1 MRQQKD
7 KPLSRCSQ
15 CDRLAMVYSRCPV
28 CDEKTF
34 YCDVHFEDEAS
45 PTLLNHTPKCSHGT
59 IAEAPPTS

>member
-1 MRQQKD
+1 
-7 KPLSRCSQ
+7 
-15 CDRLAMVYSRCPV
+15 MVYSRCPV